1 MKPLFS
7 NKSLRGDKINLTENG
22 EHVKTEVKKAKVL
35 NSFFSNIATISKFL
49 STQILILSCETS
61 KMRL

>member
-35 NSFFSNIATISKFL
+35 NSFFSNITTISKFL